1 MIQASE
7 QLLQVLL
14 VAPTEVA
21 SISGQV
27 PEARVHDH
35 QVGGILAP
43 AQLVQDVLDVGRVG
57 TCEEVEAHQ
66 VVAGAELAHLAV
78 VGAIVHA
85 SPPAAL
91 QQHVVLEA
99 QLTFT
104 LQLTGRQQA
113 VFLQQEN
120 QVLVHG
126 ALDGVPQDDDELVM
140 QELLD
145 FVSSEVGHDG
155 FLRGSSLP
163 GSSGKAGKLTVERSA
178 QLSGREV

>member
-1 MIQASE
+1 MIQAAE

-27 PEARVHDH
+27 PEARVHHH
-35 QVGGILAP
+35 QVRGIVAP

-66 VVAGAELAHLAV
+66 VVARAELAHLAV

-155 FLRGSSLP
+155 FLGGSSLP
-163 GSSGKAGKLTVERSA
+163 GSSAKAQKLAVERSA